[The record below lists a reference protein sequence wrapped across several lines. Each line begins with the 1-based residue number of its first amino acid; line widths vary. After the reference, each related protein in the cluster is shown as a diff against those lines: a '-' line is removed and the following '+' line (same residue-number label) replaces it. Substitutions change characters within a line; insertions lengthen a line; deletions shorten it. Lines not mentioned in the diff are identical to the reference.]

1 MGAHDG
7 IVIVGAGL
15 AAASAAAELRAQ
27 GYEGGSRSRGRQA
40 HPPYLRPPL
49 SKGYLSGEEGLDGV
63 LLHTEDWYRDN
74 AIELRTETQVFAV
87 DTQEREVTLRGGETL
102 PYATLL
108 LATGSA
114 PRQLPIDGAE
124 LRGVHY
130 LRTLDDSRRLREQL
144 ARGGRRLVL
153 IGSGWIGME
162 VGATARGLGNE
173 VTILER
179 DAVPLANAIGETL
192 GGMFAGLH
200 RQKGVTIRAGALVD
214 RIVGDAGGVR
224 AVELVGGEQ
233 VPADLVV

>member
-27 GYEGGSRSRGRQA
+27 GYEGGIRMLGREA

-87 DTQEREVTLRGGETL
+87 DVQEREVTLRGGETL

-144 ARGGRRLVL
+144 ARGGGVSCSSAPAGSAWRSARRRAA
-153 IGSGWIGME
+153 S
-162 VGATARGLGNE
+162 ATR
-173 VTILER
+173 
-179 DAVPLANAIGETL
+179 
-192 GGMFAGLH
+192 
-200 RQKGVTIRAGALVD
+200 
-214 RIVGDAGGVR
+214 
-224 AVELVGGEQ
+224 
-233 VPADLVV
+233 